1 MTMSDD
7 PLRNLLR
14 GADAGA
20 PTVVGTAP
28 DVLTHAVRQH
38 AVRRQHQRRVAG
50 VALLIIVGL
59 TIAFPIVERH
69 ASESVIVA
77 QHPSVGAQQDGSALA
92 QQAEYHERVAA
103 ALARLERTRDASV
116 GDRAVDPYLSRL
128 QIERNRAALILVDQ
142 GDRLRRRFS
151 DDAAA
156 AANYRQAARLFP
168 ESPAAE
174 VAGQRLQSIQSKG
187 NES

>member
-1 MTMSDD
+1 MTMLDD
-7 PLRNLLR
+7 SLGNLLR
-14 GADAGA
+14 RADAGA
-20 PTVVGTAP
+20 SMVVVTSP
-28 DVLTHAVRQH
+28 DALAR
-38 AVRRQHQRRVAG
+38 AVRRHAMRRRQRRQVACVALVLVMG
-50 VALLIIVGL
+50 VAV
-59 TIAFPIVERH
+59 AFPIAERRAGEPVRIAVH
-69 ASESVIVA
+69 PAVVAPAESTAV
-77 QHPSVGAQQDGSALA
+77 L

-103 ALARLERTRDASV
+103 ALVRLERLRGAPA
-116 GDRAVDPYLSRL
+116 GGRAVDPYLSRL

-187 NES
+187 KES